1 METTRRGRWTRGV
14 FVFCGGSA
22 DGAAARECT
31 ASSRSVGDRRPG
43 RTAGPAAAGLAPA
56 GPGRVAMIIVLKSGV
71 SDPEV
76 ADICQRVRDLGYQP
90 HTIRGEVKTVI
101 AAVGEGRGQPDLRLL
116 EALET
121 VEAVMPVQQP
131 FKLASRETRGEP
143 TEIGINGVTVGGGR
157 VPVMAGPCSVESEA
171 QVLEVAEAVKAAGA
185 SILRGGAYKPRTSP
199 YAFQGLKEQGLKYL
213 AEARKR
219 TGLPVVT
226 EVLET
231 ESAELVAEYSD
242 ILQIGARN
250 FQNFTLLRRVGEM
263 GKPVLLKRGM
273 ATSIQEFLLSAEYI
287 LAAGN
292 PDVIL
297 CERGIRTF
305 ETTTRFTLDLN
316 AVPVLKKLSHLPV
329 VVDPSH
335 GTGHW
340 DLVAPMAKGAV
351 ACGAD
356 GLIIEV
362 HPRPE
367 EALSDGP
374 QSLKPS
380 KFAQLMRELRPVA
393 EAVGRSL

>member
-1 METTRRGRWTRGV
+1 
-14 FVFCGGSA
+14 
-22 DGAAARECT
+22 
-31 ASSRSVGDRRPG
+31 
-43 RTAGPAAAGLAPA
+43 
-56 GPGRVAMIIVLKSGV
+56 MIIILKSGIGDAAIDDV
-71 SDPEV
+71 
-76 ADICQRVRDLGYQP
+76 CRRVTEMGYAP
-90 HTIRGEVKTVI
+90 HIIRGEFKTIV
-101 AAVGEGRGQPDLRLL
+101 AAVGEERGRPDLRLL
-116 EALET
+116 EAVET
-121 VEAVMPVQQP
+121 VESVMPVQQP
-131 FKLASRETRGEP
+131 FKLASREVRPDPSEVRVNGIS
-143 TEIGINGVTVGGGR
+143 IGGKAIV
-157 VPVMAGPCSVESEA
+157 VMAGPCSVESEA
-171 QVLEVAEAVKAAGA
+171 QVQEVADAVKAAGA
-185 SILRGGAYKPRTSP
+185 KILRGGAFKPRTSP

-213 AEARKR
+213 ADARKR

-231 ESAELVAEYSD
+231 ESVELVAQYAD

-250 FQNFTLLRRVGEM
+250 IQNFTLLRRVGEM

-292 PDVIL
+292 PNVIL

-305 ETTTRFTLDLN
+305 ETATRFTLDLN

-362 HPRPE
+362 HPKPE

-380 KFAQLMRELRPVA
+380 KFVQLMRELRPVA

>member
-1 METTRRGRWTRGV
+1 
-14 FVFCGGSA
+14 
-22 DGAAARECT
+22 
-31 ASSRSVGDRRPG
+31 
-43 RTAGPAAAGLAPA
+43 
-56 GPGRVAMIIVLKSGV
+56 MIIILKSGV
-71 SDPEV
+71 GDAAIDDV
-76 ADICQRVRDLGYQP
+76 CRRVTEMGYAP
-90 HTIRGEVKTVI
+90 HIIRGEFKTIV
-101 AAVGEGRGQPDLRLL
+101 AAVGEERGRPDLRLL
-116 EALET
+116 EAVET
-121 VEAVMPVQQP
+121 VESVMPVQQP
-131 FKLASRETRGEP
+131 FKLASREVRPEP
-143 TEIGINGVTVGGGR
+143 SEVRVNGIAIGGKAII
-157 VPVMAGPCSVESEA
+157 VMAGPCSVESEI
-171 QVLEVAEAVKAAGA
+171 QVQEVADAVKAAGA
-185 SILRGGAYKPRTSP
+185 KILRGGAFKPRTSP

-213 AEARKR
+213 ADARKR

-231 ESAELVAEYSD
+231 ESVELVAQYTD

-250 FQNFTLLRRVGEM
+250 IQNFTLLRRVGEM

-292 PDVIL
+292 PNVIL

-305 ETTTRFTLDLN
+305 ETSTRFTLDLN

-362 HPRPE
+362 HPKPE

>member
-1 METTRRGRWTRGV
+1 
-14 FVFCGGSA
+14 
-22 DGAAARECT
+22 
-31 ASSRSVGDRRPG
+31 
-43 RTAGPAAAGLAPA
+43 
-56 GPGRVAMIIVLKSGV
+56 MIIILKSGV
-71 SDPEV
+71 GDAAIDDV
-76 ADICQRVRDLGYQP
+76 CRRVTEMGYAP
-90 HTIRGEVKTVI
+90 HIIRGEFKTIV
-101 AAVGEGRGQPDLRLL
+101 AAVGEERGRPDLRLL
-116 EALET
+116 EAVET
-121 VEAVMPVQQP
+121 VESVMPVQQP
-131 FKLASRETRGEP
+131 FKLASREVRAEP
-143 TEIGINGVTVGGGR
+143 SEVRVNGIAIGGKAIV
-157 VPVMAGPCSVESEA
+157 VMAGPCSVESEA
-171 QVLEVAEAVKAAGA
+171 QVQEVADAVKAAGA
-185 SILRGGAYKPRTSP
+185 KILRGGAFKPRTSP

-213 AEARKR
+213 ADARKR

-231 ESAELVAEYSD
+231 ESVELVAQYTD

-250 FQNFTLLRRVGEM
+250 IQNFTLLRRVGEM

-273 ATSIQEFLLSAEYI
+273 ATTIQEFLLSAEYI

-292 PDVIL
+292 PNVIL

-305 ETTTRFTLDLN
+305 EPTTRFTLDLN

-362 HPRPE
+362 HPKPE

>member
-1 METTRRGRWTRGV
+1 
-14 FVFCGGSA
+14 
-22 DGAAARECT
+22 
-31 ASSRSVGDRRPG
+31 
-43 RTAGPAAAGLAPA
+43 
-56 GPGRVAMIIVLKSGV
+56 MIIVLKSGV
-71 SDPEV
+71 SE
-76 ADICQRVRDLGYQP
+76 ADVQHVCERVVELGYQP
-90 HTIRGEVKTVI
+90 HTIRGEFKTIV
-101 AAVGEGRGQPDLRLL
+101 AAVGEERGKPDLRLL

-131 FKLASRETRGEP
+131 FKLASREIRPEP
-143 TEIGINGVTVGGGR
+143 TEVPVNGVSVGGQR
-157 VPVMAGPCSVESEA
+157 VIVMAGPCSVESEP
-171 QVLEVAEAVKAAGA
+171 QILEVAEAVKQAGA
-185 SILRGGAYKPRTSP
+185 SILRGGAYKPRSSP
-199 YAFQGLKEQGLKYL
+199 YAFQGLKEQGLRYL
-213 AEARKR
+213 KEAKTR

-231 ESAELVAEYSD
+231 ESVELVAEYAD
-242 ILQIGARN
+242 MLQIGARN
-250 FQNFTLLRRVGEM
+250 IQNFTLLRRVGEM

-287 LAAGN
+287 LSAGN
-292 PDVIL
+292 PNVIL

-305 ETTTRFTLDLN
+305 ETATRFTLDLN

-393 EAVGRSL
+393 EAVGRTL

>member
-1 METTRRGRWTRGV
+1 
-14 FVFCGGSA
+14 
-22 DGAAARECT
+22 
-31 ASSRSVGDRRPG
+31 
-43 RTAGPAAAGLAPA
+43 
-56 GPGRVAMIIVLKSGV
+56 MIIVLRSGITDV
-71 SDPEV
+71 DV
-76 ADICQRVRDLGYQP
+76 DLVCRRITEMGYAP
-90 HTIRGEVKTVI
+90 HVIRGEFKTVV
-101 AAVGEGRGQPDLRLL
+101 AAVGEERGRPDLRLL

-131 FKLASRETRGEP
+131 FKLASREVRQAPSEVRVD
-143 TEIGINGVTVGGGR
+143 GVAVGGKA
-157 VPVMAGPCSVESEA
+157 VVVMAGPCSVESES
-171 QVLEVAEAVKAAGA
+171 QMREVADAVKAAGA
-185 SILRGGAYKPRTSP
+185 RILRGGAFKPRTSP
-199 YAFQGLKEQGLKYL
+199 YAFQGLKEQGLRYL
-213 AEARKR
+213 AEARKQ

-231 ESAELVAEYSD
+231 ESVELVAEYAD
-242 ILQIGARN
+242 VLQIGARN
-250 FQNFTLLRRVGEM
+250 IQNFTLLRRVGEM

-292 PDVIL
+292 PSVIL

-340 DLVAPMAKGAV
+340 DLVAPMAKAAV

-393 EAVGRSL
+393 EAVGRAL

>member
-1 METTRRGRWTRGV
+1 
-14 FVFCGGSA
+14 
-22 DGAAARECT
+22 
-31 ASSRSVGDRRPG
+31 
-43 RTAGPAAAGLAPA
+43 
-56 GPGRVAMIIVLKSGV
+56 MIIILKSGV
-71 SDPEV
+71 GDAAIDDV
-76 ADICQRVRDLGYQP
+76 CRRVTEMGYAP
-90 HTIRGEVKTVI
+90 HIIRGEFKTIV
-101 AAVGEGRGQPDLRLL
+101 AAVGEERGRPDLRLL
-116 EALET
+116 EAVET
-121 VEAVMPVQQP
+121 VESVMPVQQP
-131 FKLASRETRGEP
+131 FKLASREVRAEP
-143 TEIGINGVTVGGGR
+143 SEVRVNGITIGGKAVI
-157 VPVMAGPCSVESEA
+157 VMAGPCSVESEA
-171 QVLEVAEAVKAAGA
+171 QVQEVADAVKAAGA
-185 SILRGGAYKPRTSP
+185 KILRGGAFKPRTSP

-213 AEARKR
+213 ADARKR

-231 ESAELVAEYSD
+231 ESVELVAQYTD
-242 ILQIGARN
+242 IMQIGARN
-250 FQNFTLLRRVGEM
+250 IQNFTLLRRVGEM

-292 PDVIL
+292 PNVIL

-305 ETTTRFTLDLN
+305 ETSTRFTLDLN

-362 HPRPE
+362 HPKPE

-374 QSLKPS
+374 QSLKPA

>member
-1 METTRRGRWTRGV
+1 
-14 FVFCGGSA
+14 
-22 DGAAARECT
+22 
-31 ASSRSVGDRRPG
+31 
-43 RTAGPAAAGLAPA
+43 
-56 GPGRVAMIIVLKSGV
+56 MIIVLKSGV

-101 AAVGEGRGQPDLRLL
+101 AAVGEERGQPDLRLL

-131 FKLASRETRGEP
+131 FKLASRETRAEP

-199 YAFQGLKEQGLKYL
+199 YAFQGLKEQGLRYL

-231 ESAELVAEYSD
+231 ESVELVAEYAD

-250 FQNFTLLRRVGEM
+250 VQNFTLLRRVGET

-273 ATSIQEFLLSAEYI
+273 ATSIQEFLLSAEYV
-287 LAAGN
+287 LSAGN
-292 PDVIL
+292 RQVML

-305 ETTTRFTLDLN
+305 ETSTRFTLDLN

-340 DLVAPMAKGAV
+340 DLVAPMAKAAV

-356 GLIIEV
+356 ALIIEV
-362 HPRPE
+362 HPRPA

-380 KFAQLMRELRPVA
+380 RFAQLVRELRPVA
-393 EAVGRSL
+393 EAVGRTL

>member
-1 METTRRGRWTRGV
+1 
-14 FVFCGGSA
+14 
-22 DGAAARECT
+22 
-31 ASSRSVGDRRPG
+31 
-43 RTAGPAAAGLAPA
+43 
-56 GPGRVAMIIVLKSGV
+56 MIIILKSGIGDAAIDDV
-71 SDPEV
+71 
-76 ADICQRVRDLGYQP
+76 CRRVTEMGYAP
-90 HTIRGEVKTVI
+90 HIIRGEFKTIV
-101 AAVGEGRGQPDLRLL
+101 AAVGEERGRPDLRLL
-116 EALET
+116 EAVET
-121 VEAVMPVQQP
+121 VESVMPVQQP
-131 FKLASRETRGEP
+131 FKLASREVRPEP
-143 TEIGINGVTVGGGR
+143 SEVRVNGISIGGQAIV
-157 VPVMAGPCSVESEA
+157 VMAGPCSVESEA
-171 QVLEVAEAVKAAGA
+171 QVREVADAVKAAGA
-185 SILRGGAYKPRTSP
+185 KILRGGAFKPRTSP

-213 AEARKR
+213 ADARKR

-231 ESAELVAEYSD
+231 ESVELVAQYAD

-250 FQNFTLLRRVGEM
+250 IQNFTLLRRVGEM

-292 PDVIL
+292 PNVIL

-362 HPRPE
+362 HPNPE

-380 KFAQLMRELRPVA
+380 KFVQLMRELRPVA

>member
-1 METTRRGRWTRGV
+1 
-14 FVFCGGSA
+14 
-22 DGAAARECT
+22 
-31 ASSRSVGDRRPG
+31 
-43 RTAGPAAAGLAPA
+43 
-56 GPGRVAMIIVLKSGV
+56 MIIVLKSGIGDRDV
-71 SDPEV
+71 D
-76 ADICQRVRDLGYQP
+76 DICRRVTEMGYAP
-90 HTIRGEVKTVI
+90 HVIRGEFKTIV
-101 AAVGEGRGQPDLRLL
+101 AAVGEERGRPDLRLL
-116 EALET
+116 EAVET
-121 VEAVMPVQQP
+121 VESVMPVQQP
-131 FKLASRETRGEP
+131 FKLASREVRQEP
-143 TEIGINGVTVGGGR
+143 SEVRVNGVVIGGKDI
-157 VPVMAGPCSVESEA
+157 VVMAGPCSVESEA
-171 QVLEVAEAVKAAGA
+171 QMVEVADRVKESGA
-185 SILRGGAYKPRTSP
+185 RILRGGAFKPRTSP

-231 ESAELVAEYSD
+231 ESVELVAEYAD

-250 FQNFTLLRRVGEM
+250 IQNFTLLRRVGEM

-362 HPRPE
+362 HPKPE

-374 QSLKPS
+374 QSLKPA

>member
-1 METTRRGRWTRGV
+1 
-14 FVFCGGSA
+14 
-22 DGAAARECT
+22 
-31 ASSRSVGDRRPG
+31 
-43 RTAGPAAAGLAPA
+43 
-56 GPGRVAMIIVLKSGV
+56 MIIVMKSGIQ
-71 SDPEV
+71 D
-76 ADICQRVRDLGYQP
+76 ADVDQICRRITEMGYAP
-90 HTIRGEVKTVI
+90 HVIRGEFKTVV
-101 AAVGEGRGQPDLRLL
+101 AAVGEERGRPDLRLL
-116 EALET
+116 EAMET

-131 FKLASRETRGEP
+131 YKLASREVRSEP
-143 TEIGINGVTVGGGR
+143 SEVRINGVSVGGKAI
-157 VPVMAGPCSVESEA
+157 VVMAGPCSVESEA
-171 QVLEVAEAVKAAGA
+171 QVREVADAVKAAGA
-185 SILRGGAYKPRTSP
+185 RILRGGAYKPRTSP
-199 YAFQGLKEQGLKYL
+199 YAFQGLKEQGLQYL
-213 AEARKR
+213 ADARKR

-231 ESAELVAEYSD
+231 ESAELVAEYAD
-242 ILQIGARN
+242 VLQVGARN
-250 FQNFTLLRRVGEM
+250 IQNFTLLRRVGEL

-273 ATSIQEFLLSAEYI
+273 ATTIQEFLLSAEYV
-287 LAAGN
+287 LSAGN
-292 PDVIL
+292 PNVIL

-340 DLVAPMAKGAV
+340 DLVAPMAKAAV

-393 EAVGRSL
+393 EAVGRAL